1 MKKIICLYGLPACGK
16 TTQAEK
22 LVEEFGYSYFGM
34 GERLR
39 AEVNSKS
46 ELGKKIKSYV
56 EGGTLIPDECM
67 IQVIKNVGQEILEKG
82 IVFDGFPRMISQ
94 AQMLKDIVKELNMK
108 ISAFIYL
115 KVTPEEALKRIK
127 ARAETGGRGDDKD
140 AEAIKNRLAAFNKES
155 ITLLDYYRSQNC
167 LIEIDGE
174 MSIEEVYSALRKSLE
189 NLK

>member
-22 LVEEFGYSYFGM
+22 LVKEFGYQYFGM

-46 ELGKKIKSYV
+46 ELGQKIKSDV
-56 EGGTLIPDECM
+56 EGGKLISDDYM
-67 IQVIKNVGQEILEKG
+67 IQVIKNVGQEILAKG

-94 AQMLKDIVKELNMK
+94 AQMLKDIIEELNMK
-108 ISAFIYL
+108 ISAFVYL
-115 KVTPEEALKRIK
+115 KVTPEEALRRIK
-127 ARAETGGRGDDKD
+127 ARAEISKRSDDKD
-140 AEAIKNRLAAFNKES
+140 AEAIKNRLDIFHKES
-155 ITLLDYYRSQNC
+155 TTLLDYYRSQNC

-174 MSIEEVYSALRKSLE
+174 MSIEEVYSTLRKSLE
-189 NLK
+189 NLE

>member
-46 ELGKKIKSYV
+46 ELGQKIKSDV
-56 EGGTLIPDECM
+56 EGGKLISDDYM
-67 IQVIKNVGQEILEKG
+67 TQVIKNVGQEILEKG
-82 IVFDGFPRMISQ
+82 IVFDGFPRIISQ
-94 AQMLKDIVKELNMK
+94 AQMLKDITEELNMK
-108 ISAFIYL
+108 ISAFVYL
-115 KVTPEEALKRIK
+115 KITPEEALRRIK
-127 ARAETGGRGDDKD
+127 ARAEISKRSDDKD
-140 AEAIKNRLAAFNKES
+140 AEAIKNRLDIFHKES
-155 ITLLDYYRSQNC
+155 IILLDYYRSQNC

-174 MSIEEVYSALRKSLE
+174 MSIEEVYSTLKKSLE
-189 NLK
+189 NL

>member
-22 LVEEFGYSYFGM
+22 LVKEFSLSYFGM

-94 AQMLKDIVKELNMK
+94 AQMLKDIVKKLNMT
-108 ISAFIYL
+108 ISAFVYL
-115 KVTPEEALKRIK
+115 KVTPEEALKRIE
-127 ARAETGGRGDDKD
+127 ARAKTGERSDDKD
-140 AEAIKNRLAAFNKES
+140 ADAIKNRLAAFNKES

-174 MSIEEVYSALRKSLE
+174 MSIKEVYSALRKSLE